1 MLRSFGVRVFALAAG
16 SHKAAFPCPP
26 QVRSLE
32 LKDDYSLGR
41 LYRHVDAR
49 KGAAIVFSESL
60 ASTNLCNYH
69 CTDESGCVQ
78 QVKRSR
84 TELCRGLQLTSA
96 GPCSIATQNVGSV
109 AAAEL

>member
-1 MLRSFGVRVFALAAG
+1 MLWSFGVRVFAFAAG

-41 LYRHVDAR
+41 LYRHVDAK
-49 KGAAIVFSESL
+49 KGAAIVFSEGS
-60 ASTNLCNYH
+60 ASTQLCNFH
-69 CTDESGCVQ
+69 FTDESGCAQ

-84 TELCRGLQLTSA
+84 TELSRGLQITSA

-109 AAAEL
+109 AAAKL